1 MSGGGERAAG
11 SKPPTTGH
19 VKSADR
25 VLQILDLLGA
35 DAAALPVTRIRA
47 LTGIPRSS
55 LHQLLHTMAARG
67 WLELSAD
74 GSSTAIGPRA
84 LVVGT
89 SYLDRDDALPL
100 ATRALER
107 IRDETGYTTHYARL
121 DGANVIYLATRET
134 NDSKRAA
141 ARVGR
146 ELPAHATALGKVLLA
161 ELTTGEVTDL
171 LPAVLP
177 ALTERTITDADELH
191 AQLAAIRRSGHA
203 HECEENTLG
212 VTCIS
217 VTVPYR
223 IPATDAISCSIPLPC
238 ANQRELDRVSR
249 ALQAA
254 ATSLAGDLRR
264 SGVR

>member
-1 MSGGGERAAG
+1 MTEGEQHAAG
-11 SKPPTTGH
+11 SRPRAAGH

-35 DAAALPVTRIRA
+35 DARALPVTRIHA

-100 ATRALER
+100 ATHSLEL

-121 DGANVIYLATRET
+121 DGANVVYLATRET
-134 NDSKRAA
+134 RDSRRAA

-161 ELTTGEVTDL
+161 ELTTDEVTGL
-171 LPAVLP
+171 LPEVFP

-191 AQLAAIRRSGHA
+191 TQLAAIRRSGHA
-203 HECEENTLG
+203 REREENTLG
-212 VTCIS
+212 LTCIS
-217 VTVPYR
+217 VAVPYR

-238 ANQRELDRVSR
+238 ASQRELDRVSR
-249 ALQAA
+249 TLHAA

>member
-1 MSGGGERAAG
+1 MTASARRAPGRSPSAG
-11 SKPPTTGH
+11 Q

-35 DAAALPVTRIRA
+35 DAAPLPVTRIHT

-55 LHQLLHTMAARG
+55 LHQLLHTMAARR
-67 WLELSAD
+67 WLALSPD
-74 GSSTAIGPRA
+74 GASAGIGPRA

-89 SYLDRDDALPL
+89 SYLDLDEALPH
-100 ATRALER
+100 ACRAIEL

-121 DGANVIYLATRET
+121 DRANVVYLATRET
-134 NDSKRAA
+134 TDSRRAA

-161 ELTTGEVTDL
+161 ELTDDEVAQTL
-171 LPAVLP
+171 VEPLRVM
-177 ALTERTITDADELH
+177 TERTILDAGELY

-203 HECEENTLG
+203 REFEENTLG
-212 VTCIS
+212 VACVS
-217 VTVPYR
+217 VAVPYR
-223 IPATDAISCSIPLPC
+223 IPATDAISCSIPGGRAGGP
-238 ANQRELDRVSR
+238 ELDRVAR
-249 ALQAA
+249 ILHAQ
-254 ATSLAGDLRR
+254 ATSLARDLMR